1 MEVLVQVKGE
11 AVVIEICRCF
21 KQVVYMFVVAE
32 ELGAYEGM
40 SLSLSMCAHSNP

>member
-21 KQVVYMFVVAE
+21 KQVVYMFVIAE
-32 ELGAYEGM
+32 ELGAFEGIF
-40 SLSLSMCAHSNP
+40 HHE